1 MSTSSARR
9 AKYFSLLNI
18 LGREKDAGARLC
30 PRRRRGAPGT
40 RRGPRGRDGAGGRA
54 RGCARISGGEARSVR
69 ALRRK
74 CSGWGGAGARSSW
87 RSAPPPWSWWTSA
100 ARPPP
105 EAACHT
111 HQDTQVGRV
120 TQTFMTR
127 DTCVTPRHYYLWN
140 RGYPHSILTLTRVHF
155 VDDSNELQ
163 PGHCTRGL
171 GPVLT
176 DAHFY
181 IDTFPCRAV

>member
-1 MSTSSARR
+1 MSTSNARR

-40 RRGPRGRDGAGGRA
+40 RRGPRGRGGAGGRA
-54 RGCARISGGEARSVR
+54 RGCARISGGGARSAR
-69 ALRRK
+69 AQRRK

-87 RSAPPPWSWWTSA
+87 LSAPPRWSWWTSA

-120 TQTFMTR
+120 TRTFMTR

-140 RGYPHSILTLTRVHF
+140 RGYPHSIDSDSGAFCWRQQRVAARALH
-155 VDDSNELQ
+155 SR
-163 PGHCTRGL
+163 PGPCTQ
-171 GPVLT
+171 T

>member
-120 TQTFMTR
+120 TRTFMTR
-127 DTCVTPRHYYLWN
+127 DTCVTPRLYYLWN
-140 RGYPHSILTLTRVHF
+140 RGYPHYWLGLECILLTTATSCSQGIALETWALYSQMHIF
-155 VDDSNELQ
+155 IS
-163 PGHCTRGL
+163 TRFH
-171 GPVLT
+171 
-176 DAHFY
+176 AEQ
-181 IDTFPCRAV
+181 CK